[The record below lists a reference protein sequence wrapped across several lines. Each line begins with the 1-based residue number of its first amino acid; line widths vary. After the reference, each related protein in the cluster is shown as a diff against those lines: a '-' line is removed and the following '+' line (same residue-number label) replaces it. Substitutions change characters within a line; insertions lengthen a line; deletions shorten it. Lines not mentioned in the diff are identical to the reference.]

1 MGTAVYQVG
10 RASFIQPKNF
20 SASNPGAHQTDAPEA
35 SEAVTAAK
43 SGTTPI
49 TLIIRNGDRFRTVSF
64 DYRGGLRY
72 PRLERIEGTPDR
84 LGDILT
90 ARRR

>member
-1 MGTAVYQVG
+1 MITFDVMTPAD
-10 RASFIQPKNF
+10 I
-20 SASNPGAHQTDAPEA
+20 PEA
-35 SEAVTAAK
+35 LAVWAGQPGIVLREAVTAAK

-84 LGDILT
+84 IGDILS